1 MKSNNDLK
9 PATAEELDE
18 AMRRL
23 EQSPRWQ
30 RLKLLQA
37 RRKSGELTTAEAE
50 ELERFGQPDFREGDV
65 MQEFMRDLEAAKA
78 KEREHGSE

>member
-1 MKSNNDLK
+1 MKTNNDLK

-30 RLKLLQA
+30 RMKLLQG
-37 RRKSGELTTAEAE
+37 RRRTGELTPAEAE
-50 ELERFGQPDFREGDV
+50 ELEGFAQPEFRDGDV
-65 MQEFMRDLEAAKA
+65 IQEFVRDLKAAKA
-78 KEREHGSE
+78 KDREQEPG

>member
-1 MKSNNDLK
+1 MKINNDLK

-30 RLKLLQA
+30 RMKLLQA
-37 RRKSGELTTAEAE
+37 RRKAGELTPAEAE
-50 ELERFGQPDFREGDV
+50 ELKRFAQPEFREGDV
-65 MQEFMRDLEAAKA
+65 IQEFMRDLEAAKA
-78 KEREHGSE
+78 KGDGNDAK